1 MASIIFEHVSKSYQ
15 LGASR
20 TSLREAI
27 NQIPRKVF
35 KRDSSQTDDQLL
47 WALDDVNF
55 QVEPGEVLGVIG
67 PNGAGKSTMLKLLS
81 KITFPTRGHI
91 QTHGRMAALIELG
104 AGFHPD
110 LSGREN
116 IYLNGSILGLR
127 RKEIDSKLPMI
138 IEFAGLERFI
148 DTPIKRY
155 SSGMYVR
162 LAFAVAAHVKA
173 DLLLVDEVLSVG
185 DMSFQQKS
193 LAKML
198 ELRNNGTTI
207 VFVSHNLSAVK
218 TFCNSVLL
226 LKSGQVIA
234 RGDAAQVIKMYETVE
249 QEARQASLE
258 RLREQDTDLIHQPR
272 TLDLANKPSITKV
285 ELINSTG
292 DNTRDFLPTEPLI
305 VRVHFAIPGGMA
317 TPVCMVRVRRRSD
330 GANCF
335 MQYFDQTSRK
345 YIRGTGKFE
354 ARIEQTML
362 LPGAYLVET
371 MILNGYHWEE
381 AAEGDPEPLYI
392 TGQIQS
398 ESAGIYQPVVH
409 WVFDSAE

>member
-1 MASIIFEHVSKSYQ
+1 MVSIKFEHVSKSYH

-20 TSLREAI
+20 TSLREVI
-27 NQIPRKVF
+27 YQIPHKLF
-35 KRDSSQTDDQLL
+35 KRNDSQTDDQLL
-47 WALDDVNF
+47 WALDDVSF
-55 QVEPGEVLGVIG
+55 QVEPGEVLGIIG
-67 PNGAGKSTMLKLLS
+67 PNGAGKSTILKLLS
-81 KITFPTRGHI
+81 KITYPTRGLI

-116 IYLNGSILGLR
+116 IFLNGSILGLT
-127 RKEIDSKLPMI
+127 RKEIDSQLAMI
-138 IEFAGLERFI
+138 VEFAGLERFI

-173 DLLLVDEVLSVG
+173 DILLVDEVLSVG
-185 DMSFQQKS
+185 DLSFQQKS

-198 ELRNNGTTI
+198 ELRDRGATI

-218 TFCNSVLL
+218 AFCNSVLL
-226 LKSGQVIA
+226 LKKGQAIA
-234 RGDAAQVIKMYETVE
+234 RGDPVQVTKMYETVE

-258 RLREQDTDLIHQPR
+258 GLREQDANLVLSPR
-272 TLDLANKPSITKV
+272 TQEQSTKPSITKV
-285 ELINSTG
+285 ELFNSSG
-292 DNTRDFLPTEPLI
+292 GNTHDFMPTEPLI
-305 VRVHFAIPGGMA
+305 VRVHFDIPGGMA
-317 TPVCMVRVRRRSD
+317 TPVCVVRVRRRSD

-335 MQYFDQTSRK
+335 MQYFDHPCQANL
-345 YIRGTGKFE
+345 RGTGMFE

-362 LPGAYLVET
+362 LSGAYLVET
-371 MILNGYHWEE
+371 MIHNTYYRED
-381 AAEGDPEPLYI
+381 AAEGDPVPLYI
-392 TGQIQS
+392 TGRIRS

-409 WVFDSAE
+409 WSFDSHE